1 MPQAAVRAAVAGG
14 LQPLPRLWQE
24 HGIILVAL
32 PPFGLG
38 KVFGAARQVLACD
51 PNYSNFKKVYWQL

>member
-1 MPQAAVRAAVAGG
+1 MQGSLGAEQLPQAVVRAAVAGG

-24 HGIILVAL
+24 LGIILVAL

-38 KVFGAARQVLACD
+38 KDLGQQD
-51 PNYSNFKKVYWQL
+51 KY